1 MPPPKNW
8 IQGPTKRPVR
18 KRHDVRSTPPEASQ
32 KSGKCSEGRQA
43 RENRR
48 RGATGAVDVKLTVT
62 NRSGTHRMR
71 NGSCRHSQR
80 KLAIG
85 SGVLPASA
93 RRSLGSAERAR
104 DCGHNPARHQ
114 SPPRESKETPSLR
127 SRPTRI
133 SGCETSCRHSS
144 GGLLHARQ
152 FSRLDICGRSSP
164 SCHSMRSCSASNR
177 SASAPYI
184 SRSRPVIAWISFSR
198 RSLACHWDSM
208 VARGPLPSASMRTHL
223 QSRGGVASEPCRHPS
238 GGGRRVA
245 LVK

>member
-93 RRSLGSAERAR
+93 SLFRIRRTSAIVGIILHGTNRRPENQKRLHRYDRDQHVFPGAR
-104 DCGHNPARHQ
+104 
-114 SPPRESKETPSLR
+114 
-127 SRPTRI
+127 
-133 SGCETSCRHSS
+133 
-144 GGLLHARQ
+144 LHAVILAGDYCMPDNFRD
-152 FSRLDICGRSSP
+152 STSVGCSSP